1 MSKPKPQ
8 TPEFKRILE
17 RMKNRKREKAQ
28 MQNVISEKG
37 MKIGQ
42 NSENRT
48 INTDAEMQLLVD
60 EKHKESPPIKPPPPK
75 KNDNNNQL
83 YVCGHMVDGCAFCSV
98 KHFTLPFSY

>member
-37 MKIGQ
+37 IKIGQ
-42 NSENRT
+42 NSEHRT

-60 EKHKESPPIKPPPPK
+60 EKHKESPPIKPPTPK
-75 KNDNNNQL
+75 IGVGRGRKIRGRKL
-83 YVCGHMVDGCAFCSV
+83 ECV
-98 KHFTLPFSY
+98 KR